1 MDEEEI
7 EFVDEPMF
15 EKLVEPKVS
24 KRRKAAKQ
32 GGGGRPA
39 RNKGKKR
46 GSGIRVTMRERLRAQ
61 RKALRLRHWKAL
73 REYKKQYKRLTQGIA
88 QLTGRKAAPKR

>member
-1 MDEEEI
+1 MDEDI
-7 EFVDEPMF
+7 EFVDEPI
-15 EKLVEPKVS
+15 EYELVAPKVS
-24 KRRKAAKQ
+24 KRRKAAKP
-32 GGGGRPA
+32 GGGRSA
-39 RNKGKKR
+39 RNGKGKKR

-73 REYKKQYKRLTQGIA
+73 REYKKQYKRLSQGIA